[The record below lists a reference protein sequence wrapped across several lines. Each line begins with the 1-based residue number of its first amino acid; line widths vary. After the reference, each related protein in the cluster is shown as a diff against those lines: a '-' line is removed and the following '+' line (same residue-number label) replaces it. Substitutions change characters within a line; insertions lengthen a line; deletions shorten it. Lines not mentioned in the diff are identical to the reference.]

1 MGKKESFSIS
11 GESLLG
17 KIKELVH
24 EGNVSRITISDK
36 TGKELMSFPL
46 SIGLLGV
53 ILAPIFAAIGTLAAL
68 VTECTITVE
77 REDDDNTEKGIE
89 PTE

>member
-1 MGKKESFSIS
+1 MGKKETFSIS

-24 EGNVSRITISDK
+24 EGNVSRITINDK
-36 TGKELMSFPL
+36 HGKELMSFPL
-46 SIGLLGV
+46 SVGLLGA
-53 ILAPIFAAIGTLAAL
+53 ILAPVFAAVGTLAAL

-77 REDDDNTEKGIE
+77 REDEDNTEKGVE
-89 PTE
+89 PAE